1 MTSRRRLAIVASHP
15 IQYQAPWYRA
25 LAARW
30 DLTVFFCHEQD
41 ASGQTGAGYSEA
53 FEWDIP
59 LLDGYNSAYL
69 RNVSAHPGVF
79 AFSGCDTP
87 EIGQRLS
94 DGHFDCC
101 LVSGW
106 YLKSYLQAIFACRR
120 HRIPVL
126 LRGDSQLTTTRG
138 VLKRAAKAIAYRVLL
153 NAVDGHLY
161 VGESNRDYLRH
172 YGVADGR
179 LFYVPHIVDDVWF
192 GVRAAAAR
200 QEGSAA
206 RLRQELGIA
215 DDATMA
221 LFVGRLVAFKRP
233 LDFVE
238 AVSRVSRTRKVVG
251 VIAGSGPLESLVR
264 ERIAALDAPVR
275 LAGFVNQSR
284 LPALYAASQMLVLP
298 SDASETWGLV
308 VNEAFACGVP
318 AVVSDAAGCARDLI
332 EPLTGATYPVG
343 DVVALAGE
351 MRALA
356 EHSERTP
363 QLVRQAL
370 AAKVATC
377 NAISAAERTS
387 AAIDTVLSRRRADV
401 PSKPVEQPVSPSKA

>member
-25 LAARW
+25 LATRC
-30 DLTVFFCHEQD
+30 DLTVLFCHEQD
-41 ASGQTGAGYSEA
+41 ASGHTGAGYSEG

-59 LLDGYNSAYL
+59 LLDGYQSAWL
-69 RNVSAHPGVF
+69 RNVSSRPGVF

-87 EIGQRLS
+87 EIRQRLS
-94 DGHFDCC
+94 DGRFDCC
-101 LVSGW
+101 IVSGW
-106 YLKSYLQAIFACRR
+106 YLKSYLQAILACRR
-120 HRIPVL
+120 QSIPVL
-126 LRGDSQLTTTRG
+126 LRGDSQLTTARG
-138 VLKRAAKAIAYRVLL
+138 LLKRAAKAIAYRVLL

-172 YGVADGR
+172 YGVADER
-179 LFYVPHIVDDVWF
+179 LFFVPHIVDDRWF
-192 GVRAAAAR
+192 GARAAAAR

-206 RLRQELGIA
+206 RLRRELGA
-215 DDATMA
+215 GDDTTIA
-221 LFVGRLVAFKRP
+221 LFVGRLVASKRP

-238 AVSRVSRTRKVVG
+238 AVSRASRARKIVG
-251 VIAGSGPLESLVR
+251 VIAGSGPLESQLR
-264 ERIAALDAPVR
+264 ERIAALSAPVR
-275 LAGFVNQSR
+275 LVGFVNQSR

-308 VNEAFACGVP
+308 VNEAFACGIP

-343 DVVALAGE
+343 DAAALAGE
-351 MRALA
+351 IRALA

-363 QLVRQAL
+363 HLVGQAL
-370 AAKVATC
+370 AAKLATC
-377 NAISAAERTS
+377 SAIAAAEQTI
-387 AAIDTVLSRRRADV
+387 AAIDTVLSRRGTGRL
-401 PSKPVEQPVSPSKA
+401 SKPVEHPAVAE